1 MSSVNTQEISHFQK
15 DSAHWWD
22 EKGPFAPLHKMN
34 PTRLEFIRDNIVGHF
49 DKDEDAFNVYKGL
62 NFLDIGCGGG
72 LVCEPLAR
80 LGGKI
85 TGLDADKQAI
95 SVAQDHAKNENLDIS
110 YLNTTAEQLV
120 LDKKTFDVVTALE
133 IIEHV
138 DNREE
143 FLKNCLKLVKPNGL
157 LVLSTLNRTVPSL
170 LFGKLAA
177 EYVLGLVPA
186 GTHDWNKFVKPSEIQ
201 SILLQENAITKDIKG
216 ITYNLLKDKFKLNSK
231 DMNINYI
238 LCATRKSI

>member
-34 PTRLEFIRDNIVGHF
+34 PTRLAFIRDNVVDHF
-49 DKDEDAFNVYKGL
+49 SKNEDDLNVYKGL
-62 NFLDIGCGGG
+62 SFLDIGCGGG

-80 LGGKI
+80 LGGDI
-85 TGLDADKQAI
+85 TGVDADEQAI
-95 SVAQDHAKNENLDIS
+95 KVAQEHASQQKLNVT
-110 YLNTTAEQLV
+110 YLNTTAEHLV
-120 LDKKTFDVVTALE
+120 SEKKAFDVVSALE

-138 DNREE
+138 DNRDE

-157 LVLSTLNRTVPSL
+157 LIISTLNKTIPSL

-201 SILLQENAITKDIKG
+201 RTLTQENAVIKNIKG
-216 ITYNLLKDKFKLNSK
+216 ITFNPLKDSFKLNSK
-231 DMNINYI
+231 DIRVNYI
-238 LCATRKSI
+238 LCAKRK